1 MKYYSGR
8 TNLAATIFVP
18 VKCGNNCKFCNTN
31 ILYKDFEYNEEYLIN
46 MLYAIDMCNNNDK
59 INEFVI
65 TGGEP
70 IMNLDILKTIIDRT
84 EKPVYINTSLPIVEN
99 INEVIDYINTED
111 KIKGVNISRHIGTI
125 HNVKTVG
132 LNYINKITKY
142 VRINCIVNESMLGD
156 NLIEYINTFATP
168 YRMINLRADYRNV
181 TTDTLKNKDNISKW
195 LLDNY
200 KFEYSNSCLVCNS
213 EFYSDE
219 VSTVVCYHRGLE
231 SSCVTTKNR
240 YYVNDVIIDMY
251 GNIYKDWDMIYD
263 DNFLKAFSNNEIL

>member
-31 ILYKDFEYNEEYLIN
+31 VLYKDFEYNDDYLLN

-59 INEFVI
+59 VHEFVI

-70 IMNLDILKTIIDRT
+70 IMNLEILKIIVDRT
-84 EKPVYINTSLPIVEN
+84 EKPVFINTSLPIVDN
-99 INEVIDYINTED
+99 IDEVIEYINNED

-125 HNVKTVG
+125 HSVKTAG
-132 LNYINKITKY
+132 IDYINKITKY

-156 NLIEYINTFATP
+156 KLIEYINTYATP

-181 TTDTLKNKDNISKW
+181 TTDTLKNRDNISKW

-231 SSCVTTKNR
+231 SSCVTTRGR
-240 YYVNDVIIDMY
+240 YYVNDIIIDMY
-251 GNIYKDWDMIYD
+251 GNIFKDWNMIYD
-263 DNFLKAFSNNEIL
+263 DNFLKALSNNEIL